1 MVYLKIIKVIK
12 YAVMGVI
19 LLAVYTLIVTSL

>member
-1 MVYLKIIKVIK
+1 MAYEKILKVIK

-19 LLAVYTLIVTSL
+19 LLAVYTLVVVSL